1 MYKIAGKLW
10 EGAYPAASGNVSMP
24 GVEAEAQKVLDVL
37 IKNQPKLAALQFLG
51 ITGATT
57 TMLIAEGLKRAG
69 RNLTRDSFV
78 KAMMSLKQFRPEGM
92 GAPITFGPNR
102 HHGLNAIRI
111 CHAEKGKHIPM
122 TDFMIFDPLF

>member
-1 MYKIAGKLW
+1 
-10 EGAYPAASGNVSMP
+10 
-24 GVEAEAQKVLDVL
+24 
-37 IKNQPKLAALQFLG
+37 
-51 ITGATT
+51 
-57 TMLIAEGLKRAG
+57 
-69 RNLTRDSFV
+69 
-78 KAMMSLKQFRPEGM
+78 MMSLKQFRPEGM